1 MTSTI
6 NFRLDIPRDDLVEER
21 VAVEADDS
29 CQLGEATPILHP
41 ERRGISTAHFVDP
54 VTLVGVV
61 TLAWLAKR
69 LVDHWLRSKE
79 QGVQIDL
86 REKPPAISWIAGTPL
101 GFLVI
106 IDKDGHAETQ
116 KATYD
121 KSEDL
126 MPLLEQILA
135 TA

>member
-1 MTSTI
+1 MSSTV
-6 NFRLDIPRDDLVEER
+6 NLRLDIPRADLVEER
-21 VAVEADDS
+21 TAVEVEDS
-29 CQLGEATPILHP
+29 CQLGEAKPICHP
-41 ERRGISTAHFVDP
+41 EQRGISTAHFVDP
-54 VTLVGVV
+54 VTLMAVV

-69 LVDHWLRSKE
+69 LVDHWLKSKE

-86 REKPPAISWIAGTPL
+86 REKPPAISRIAGTPT

-106 IDKDGHAETQ
+106 IHKDDHVETQ

-121 KSEDL
+121 KPEDL

>member
-1 MTSTI
+1 MSSTVSL
-6 NFRLDIPRDDLVEER
+6 RLDIPRPDLVEER
-21 VAVEADDS
+21 TAVEVEDS
-29 CQLGEATPILHP
+29 CQPGEAKTISHP
-41 ERRGISTAHFVDP
+41 EQRGISTAHFVDP
-54 VTLVGVV
+54 VSLMAVV

-69 LVDHWLRSKE
+69 LVDHWLKSKE

-86 REKPPAISWIAGTPL
+86 GEEPPAISRIAGTPT

-106 IDKDGHAETQ
+106 IHKDGHVETQ

-121 KSEDL
+121 KPEDL

>member
-6 NFRLDIPRDDLVEER
+6 NFRLDISRADLVEER
-21 VAVEADDS
+21 TAVEVEDS
-29 CQLGEATPILHP
+29 CQLGEAEPISYP
-41 ERRGISTAHFVDP
+41 EQRGISTAHFVDP
-54 VTLVGVV
+54 VTLIGVV

-69 LVDHWLRSKE
+69 LVNHWLKSKE

-86 REKPPAISWIAGTPL
+86 HKKPPAISRIAGAPT

-106 IDKDGHAETQ
+106 IHKDDHVETQ
-116 KATYD
+116 QATYD
-121 KSEDL
+121 KPEDL
-126 MPLLEQILA
+126 MPLLERILV